1 MSFKGSDEKINMKYN
16 TVLFLI
22 LLSFLFQNNYAQQR
36 PNVVF
41 ILADDLDDVVT
52 PQFFKDVLPFTDSL
66 MKENIVFTNSFVP
79 MSVCCPSRAATLS
92 GKYAHKTGVYN
103 NGGDFGGRKIFIDD
117 EPKTVAAVLSKSG
130 YRTAMIGKYLNGFH
144 YKRKKLPAV
153 PYGWTDGV
161 LHINPRLRPYKGYDY
176 KLIHWNNGAA
186 LNDTVWEVKQTV
198 KEYGDKPEDYSTDVF
213 AKEAKQFLSN
223 TEEKDEQPF
232 FLFLTP
238 TAPHFPIPPAPRHR
252 EKAIDN
258 WADKPVPAAP
268 NTFNDKGKLATV
280 NELKKPLDKPEWLKN
295 TWRKRQR
302 QKNKGR
308 WLYNLAFENVP
319 RQIKAY
325 KDADWFNR
333 MGSLYALD
341 EMVRDVVKTLKETGE
356 FDNTL
361 FIFTSDNGYQLGNHS
376 LYQKATPYEEAI
388 RVPLMIAAGKN
399 LKVKQKMEV
408 PEWVT
413 NLDLMPTILRFA
425 DIEVPADIDGI
436 SLKELVTESPT
447 TVSANTRDKI
457 LFEYNGPGMMGYLTK
472 AYWLQFRG
480 LPSYYLDQ
488 PTFRAIRMKV
498 KDDNNEERVFKYI
511 EWQRY
516 PQLDKFR
523 ELLEKNDPE
532 WKKKI
537 ESKNKRTLRKVA
549 KAAITDKE
557 LYDVTNDP
565 YELDNLLYY
574 KPDEYKKTAE
584 LLKNE
589 LYQMMKK

>member
-1 MSFKGSDEKINMKYN
+1 MKYN
-16 TVLFLI
+16 SILFLI
-22 LLSFLFQNNYAQQR
+22 LLSSLFKYCFAQQR
-36 PNVVF
+36 PNVVI

-52 PQFFKDVLPFTDSL
+52 PQFFPEVLPFTDSL
-66 MKENIVFTNSFVP
+66 MKESIVFTNSFVP

-92 GKYAHKTGVYN
+92 GKYAHKTRVFN
-103 NGGDFGGRKIFIDD
+103 NGGDFGGRKTFIDD
-117 EPKTVAAVLSKSG
+117 EPKTVAAILAKSG

-144 YKRKKLPAV
+144 FKRKELPAV

-176 KLIHWNNGAA
+176 KLIHWNNGIA
-186 LNDTVWEVKQTV
+186 LNDTAWKVTQNVTEH
-198 KEYGDKPEDYSTDVF
+198 GHKPEDYSTDVF
-213 AKEAKQFLSN
+213 TKEAKLFLNS
-223 TEEKDEQPF
+223 TEENDEQPF

-252 EKAIDN
+252 QKTLEN
-258 WADKPVPAAP
+258 WANKSIPARP
-268 NTFNDKGKLATV
+268 NTFNDKGKLATDD
-280 NELKKPLDKPEWLKN
+280 ELKKPLDKSDWLKKS
-295 TWRKRQR
+295 WKKRQR
-302 QKNKGR
+302 QKDKGR
-308 WLYNLAFENVP
+308 WLYNFAFENVP

-325 KDADWFNR
+325 KDADWFHR

-341 EMVRDVVKTLKETGE
+341 EMVRDVVKLLKENNE
-356 FDNTL
+356 FDNTV
-361 FIFTSDNGYQLGNHS
+361 FIFTSDNGYQFGNHS

-399 LKVKQKMEV
+399 LQVKQKISV

-425 DIEVPADIDGI
+425 ELEIPDDVDGVP
-436 SLKELVTESPT
+436 LKELITEGSST
-447 TVSANTRDKI
+447 ATASFTRDKI

-488 PTFRAIRMKV
+488 PAFRAIRMKM
-498 KDDNNEERVFKYI
+498 KDDNKEERIFKYI

-523 ELLEKNDPE
+523 ELLENNDPE
-532 WKKKI
+532 LKKKL
-537 ESKNKRTLRKVA
+537 EAKNKRTLQKVT
-549 KAAITDKE
+549 KAGKTDIE
-557 LYDVTNDP
+557 LYDITNDP
-565 YELDNLLYY
+565 YEMDNLLYY
-574 KPDEYKKTAE
+574 KPDEYKNIAE

-589 LYQMMKK
+589 LYQLMKK